1 MTISVFDC
9 RMCGHCCQ
17 GRGGIVASAPE
28 QERLAAF
35 LGITVA
41 ELRERYT
48 EPQGRKTVLRCG
60 DDGYCVF
67 FDRARACTV
76 HPAKPDVCR
85 AWPFFRGNLADA
97 VSWEL
102 AQDYCPG
109 IVAESGHAEF
119 VRVGLAYVR
128 DSGLAKSG
136 REDEAGALRIDD
148 LCVKTEES

>member
-1 MTISVFDC
+1 M
-9 RMCGHCCQ
+9 
-17 GRGGIVASAPE
+17 ASAPE

-35 LGITVA
+35 LGLTIDQ
-41 ELRERYT
+41 LRERYT
-48 EPQGRKTVLRCG
+48 EPQGKKTVLRCG

-67 FDRARACTV
+67 FDRDKACTV

-119 VRVGLAYVR
+119 VRVGLAYVQ
-128 DSGLAKSG
+128 DTGLAKSG
-136 REDEAGALRIDD
+136 REDEAGALRIAD
-148 LCVKTEES
+148 LCGKTEES

>member
-1 MTISVFDC
+1 MTTSVFDC

-17 GRGGIVASAPE
+17 GQGGIVASAPE
-28 QERLAAF
+28 LERLAAF
-35 LGITVA
+35 LGITVG
-41 ELRERYT
+41 EFRDLYT
-48 EPQGRKTVLRCG
+48 QPQGKKTVLRCG
-60 DDGYCVF
+60 EDGYCIF
-67 FDRARACTV
+67 FDREKACTV

-119 VRVGLAYVR
+119 VRQGLAYVR
-128 DSGLAKSG
+128 ENGLAKEG
-136 REDEAGALRIDD
+136 RADEAGALRIAD
-148 LCVKTEES
+148 LADPAEGN